1 MFDIGFSEIM
11 VVAVISLIIMGP
23 ERLPETVRTISLWLG
38 RLRQF
43 ISSARAE
50 IEDEVGIDE
59 IRRQLRNEQIVRD
72 LEKSKNELSVL
83 AKSVTDISRTDVKN
97 EQIMRDLEKS
107 KNELSVLA
115 KSVTDISRTDV
126 KNEQIM
132 RDLEKSKN
140 ELSFLAKDVTDINRT
155 ESKDD

>member
-107 KNELSVLA
+107 KNELS
-115 KSVTDISRTDV
+115 
-126 KNEQIM
+126 
-132 RDLEKSKN
+132 
-140 ELSFLAKDVTDINRT
+140 FLAKDVTDINRT

>member
-23 ERLPETVRTISLWLG
+23 ERLPETVRTLSLWLG
-38 RLRQF
+38 RVRQF
-43 ISSARAE
+43 VSSAREE

-59 IRRQLRNEQIVRD
+59 IRRQLRNE
-72 LEKSKNELSVL
+72 K
-83 AKSVTDISRTDVKN
+83 
-97 EQIMRDLEKS
+97 IMRDLEKS

-115 KSVTDISRTDV
+115 KDVTDISRTDV

-132 RDLEKSKN
+132 RELEKSKN
-140 ELSFLAKDVTDINRT
+140 ELSVVAKDVTDINRI
-155 ESKDD
+155 ESKND

>member
-23 ERLPETVRTISLWLG
+23 ERLPETVRTLSLWLG
-38 RLRQF
+38 RVRQF
-43 ISSARAE
+43 VSSAREE

-59 IRRQLRNEQIVRD
+59 IRRQLRNEKIMRD

-83 AKSVTDISRTDVKN
+83 AKDVTDISRTDVKN

-107 KNELSVLA
+107 KNELSV
-115 KSVTDISRTDV
+115 V
-126 KNEQIM
+126 
-132 RDLEKSKN
+132 
-140 ELSFLAKDVTDINRT
+140 AKDVTDVNRI
-155 ESKDD
+155 ESKND